1 MSYLQPAVL
10 RQIVFTHRVREF
22 LRDILKRLVPL
33 GVWHLNFIRSSN
45 DDFDRKLDAAFRYI
59 DERTAT
65 AADYRQMVVDV
76 LCSEISRICN
86 LVHEACA
93 GHGWKEYADRFV
105 NKEKF
110 VALLMQCD
118 EAKLDRLRT
127 VLDDKTKSNIRM
139 LREIGAVLED
149 ADPDSLE
156 YLSPSDRDRATA
168 RLDAIAG
175 SIESGFMQTTQKLIE
190 CHRETM
196 FAVQSGTQAIADKID
211 ALETSPKGK
220 GHARYSDGA
229 IEICMDCWRTA
240 SADTSLRETLNTRLT
255 YDAVFKRHKAR
266 LEAAGVTSAKQLRD
280 VLRAQRARGSRAAEK
295 EKSPK
300 PKKPFS
306 RKPAKNGIMHTMGKA
321 HKTLPLAM
329 MLAVAGAL
337 ASPLRSAASPDIFFG
352 GGQFIGKLRHSAF
365 LRPLARFCAMSL
377 AA

>member
-1 MSYLQPAVL
+1 MSYLQPTVL

-240 SADTSLRETLNTRLT
+240 SDDTSLRETLNTRLT

-300 PKKPFS
+300 PKKPSS
-306 RKPAKNGIMHTMGKA
+306 RKPAKNGIMHSMGKA

-337 ASPLRSAASPDIFFG
+337 ASPLCSDAASQDLRG

>member
-1 MSYLQPAVL
+1 MSYLQPTVL

-295 EKSPK
+295 EKSQK
-300 PKKPFS
+300 PKKPSS
-306 RKPAKNGIMHTMGKA
+306 RKPAKNGIMHSMGKA

-337 ASPLRSAASPDIFFG
+337 ASPLRSAASPDILRG
-352 GGQFIGKLRHSAF
+352 GGWTFSGKPHSGHLR
-365 LRPLARFCAMSL
+365 